1 MNAAALSGPE
11 APGAALVGHLH
22 MEADVDPSGRT
33 FLARQSFRAPFHI
46 SKPYWDGSVLQVRV
60 INPTAGILSGD
71 RLDLAVRARAG
82 SRLLVIV
89 PAASRAFMM
98 SRGTAECGQLFAVE
112 DGASLEYAPEPLF
125 PHAGSDYAQVT
136 RLRVAAGGELCY
148 SDALAPG
155 RVGRGEIWAWRR
167 LLLGLELEFGDR
179 RVLRE
184 RFEGSGDA
192 LRRMAAAYAMPEAW
206 FGTLVAVSR
215 RLTPA
220 SPAWDRIRALNGD
233 GRRVGV
239 TCIERGCWVVRL
251 LVPGGLELRE
261 SMTAVRSLLSAEL
274 PGLASDLRR
283 V

>member
-1 MNAAALSGPE
+1 LNAAALSEPD

-22 MEADVDPSGRT
+22 MEADADSSGRT

-98 SRGTAECGQLFAVE
+98 SRGTAECRQLFAVE
-112 DGASLEYAPEPLF
+112 DGASLEYAAEPLF
-125 PHAGSDYAQVT
+125 PHEGSDYAQVT
-136 RLRVAAGGELCY
+136 RLQVAAGGELCY
-148 SDALAPG
+148 ADSLAPG
-155 RVGRGEIWAWRR
+155 RVGRGETWAWRR
-167 LLLGLELEFGDR
+167 LLLGLELELGGR

-184 RFEGSGDA
+184 RFEGSGDT

-206 FGTLVAVSR
+206 FGTVVAVSP
-215 RLTPA
+215 RLTSA
-220 SPAWDRIRALNGD
+220 SPAWDRIRALNGG

-239 TCIERGCWVVRL
+239 TCVERGCWVVRVV
-251 LVPGGLELRE
+251 VPGGLELRE
-261 SMTAVRSLLSAEL
+261 SMTAVRSLLSGEL